1 MIIGIL
7 YTNTHN
13 ETMIMYITF
22 VRLNLNTIKLDN
34 TTTTKNIA
42 V

>member
-1 MIIGIL
+1 MMIGIL

-13 ETMIMYITF
+13 ERMIMYITF
-22 VRLNLNTIKLDN
+22 VRPNRDTIKLDN